1 MSRIYTFPTFI
12 HSGGIS
18 VSCVYYGFLYFCQLL
33 SLIAVIFIFYLL
45 VIFPSQ
51 TRIRVNIKVVRCLK
65 YTDSVLFLL
74 DRCYGETV
82 VTVHNPL
89 QTLFYDA
96 DGNPF
101 PTNICGLISRKG
113 LKALKSL
120 RVSNEKCAERIAK
133 KRR

>member
-1 MSRIYTFPTFI
+1 MSRIYTFPSFI

-65 YTDSVLFLL
+65 YRVSLVPSR
-74 DRCYGETV
+74 RCYGETV
-82 VTVHNPL
+82 ITVHNPL

-101 PTNICGLISRKG
+101 LTNICGLTSRKG